1 MFTRIVDCTV
11 KPEKRE
17 EFKQK
22 MTEVLSLVEKQPG
35 FVDVI
40 TLTSDT
46 EPERVVAISFW
57 KTKNDAERHHRE
69 NYSKIAKMLESALQ
83 NEPRVH
89 TYNVEQSTAHK
100 IAAGKAA

>member
-22 MTEVLSLVEKQPG
+22 MTEALSLVQKQPG
-35 FVDVI
+35 LVDVI
-40 TLTSDT
+40 ALTSDT

-57 KTKNDAERHHRE
+57 KTKDDAERHHRE
-69 NYSKIAKMLESALQ
+69 NYSKITKMLGSLLQ